1 MSAPTGSALS
11 PYQYVVLRCV
21 PHVEREEFLNVGV
34 VLYCPE
40 AGFLASRTR
49 LDETRLRAFAPELD
63 LAAVHS
69 ALAAIDMVCRGE
81 APGGGGERA
90 TAYGVRVLADTQSS
104 RFGFLKAP
112 RSTVIQ
118 PGPVHSGRTA
128 DPAAEIDRLLAAQ
141 VRQTGTSSTAPTA

>member
-1 MSAPTGSALS
+1 VS

-34 VLYCPE
+34 VLYCPDHD
-40 AGFLASRTR
+40 FLAAATR
-49 LDETRLRAFAPELD
+49 VDAARLQAFAPNLD

-69 ALAAIDMVCRGE
+69 ALAAVDLVCRGE
-81 APGGGGERA
+81 SPGGGGQRA

-118 PGPVHSGRTA
+118 PGPVHSGRTD
-128 DPAAEIDRLLAAQ
+128 DPATELARLLDRQ
-141 VRQTGTSSTAPTA
+141 VG